1 MLNRC
6 ASRTRLS
13 NWLLVLCCC
22 FAFGRFTFAAPGGD
36 GAAEDPTRGVR
47 VISKQELALHNG
59 KDAPELWLS
68 ILGEVYDVTKGSQYY
83 GAGASY
89 SVFVGRDGSA
99 AFVTGNFTPEG
110 AESALVDALT
120 DNQLYQLDTWKDFYA
135 KEDKYPFVGVL
146 HGEFYDADGHP
157 TAELER
163 VRKASAEGKILQ
175 EERNKKIKERV
186 AQAKKEREEKKKKA
200 AAKNG
205 VQEDTPEVQE
215 L

>member
-1 MLNRC
+1 MLHLLPG
-6 ASRTRLS
+6 ASRIRLS
-13 NWLLVLCCC
+13 NWLLLYCSLL
-22 FAFGRFTFAAPGGD
+22 FGFAASVPITGD
-36 GAAEDPTRGVR
+36 SAVEDHTQGAR

-83 GAGASY
+83 GEGASY

-135 KEDKYPFVGVL
+135 KEEKYPFVGLL
-146 HGEFYDADGHP
+146 HGAFYDESGHP

-163 VRKASAEGKILQ
+163 VRKASAEGKIMQ

-186 AQAKKEREEKKKKA
+186 AQAKKEREEKKKQ
-200 AAKNG
+200 AAKHG
-205 VQEDTPEVQE
+205 VKEDVPEVQE